1 MRYVAASLGDEVLR
15 ILYLSLISLLL
26 SSQIWMRH
34 IPFCPVQ
41 PIDYHVDALQHL
53 GLQNRFV
60 VSEAHLTEQHQC
72 VNSRPDQI

>member
-1 MRYVAASLGDEVLR
+1 MRYVAAPLDDEMLQ

-34 IPFCPVQ
+34 IPLCSIQPV
-41 PIDYHVDALQHL
+41 DYRVDALWHL

-60 VSEAHLTEQHQC
+60 VSEAHLTEQHRC
-72 VNSRPDQI
+72 VDSRPD